1 MIRHLPMFVVA
12 AGITAFAAVAWG
24 QTPALQ
30 ITAPQAEVAVVGTTR
45 LAASLSS
52 GEKVER
58 VSFFVDGR
66 LVCEPEAPPYGC
78 TWDAGPAV
86 RSHHVRVVA
95 YLPGG
100 QRLVANLHTKDVGYT
115 ERVEVD
121 AVQVPVVVM
130 NGGQFVRGLASSDFA
145 LAQDGV
151 PQRIESLASEDV
163 PLDLV
168 LAIDISG
175 SMGSS
180 MDEVKAAVKQ
190 LLAQL
195 RPGDYATLVGFND
208 STFLVAERETDQ
220 RAREDAV
227 DLLASWGGTSLYDA
241 TIRAVDMVRR
251 ERGRKGVV
259 IFSDGEDRHSIA
271 RREDA
276 LARVQS
282 SDAMLFT
289 VAFGRGA
296 SVPALRQGLERYAR
310 ATGGRAFFARTPKE
324 LDRVFAEVVE
334 ELANQYMLSYVPRD
348 LQHDG
353 SWHTLK
359 VKVRNGK
366 YQVRAREGFRA
377 PSRRRSGGER

>member
-1 MIRHLPMFVVA
+1 MNCRVTVF
-12 AGITAFAAVAWG
+12 AGAVATAG
-24 QTPALQ
+24 SLAIVRSQTPALQ
-30 ITAPQAEVAVVGTTR
+30 ITSPQAEVAVVGTTR
-45 LAASLSS
+45 LAASVPL
-52 GEKVER
+52 ETQPKR

-66 LVCEPEAPPYGC
+66 LVCEPEAPPYEC

-86 RSHHVRVVA
+86 RGHHVRVVA
-95 YLPGG
+95 YLPDG
-100 QRLVANLHTKDVGYT
+100 QRLVANLHTKDIGYT
-115 ERVEVD
+115 ERIEVD
-121 AVQVPVVVM
+121 AVQVPVVVTR
-130 NGGQFVRGLASSDFA
+130 GGKFVRGLALSDFA
-145 LAQDGV
+145 LKQDGV
-151 PQRIESLASEDV
+151 PQAIESLASEDV

-175 SMGSS
+175 SMGPS
-180 MDEVKAAVKQ
+180 MDEVKVAVKK
-190 LLAQL
+190 LLARL
-195 RPGDYATLVGFND
+195 RPGDAATLVGFND

-259 IFSDGEDRHSIA
+259 IFSDGEDRHSVA

-289 VAFGRGA
+289 IAFGRGA
-296 SVPALRQGLERYAR
+296 SVPSLRQGLERYAR
-310 ATGGRAFFARTPKE
+310 ATGGRAFFARTTGD
-324 LDRVFAEVVE
+324 LDRVFGDIVE

-348 LQHDG
+348 LQRDG
-353 SWHTLK
+353 RWHTLD
-359 VKVRNGK
+359 VKVRGGR
-366 YQVRAREGFRA
+366 YEVRAREGFRA
-377 PSRRRSGGER
+377 PRGRRSGR

>member
-1 MIRHLPMFVVA
+1 MIRHLAMPALAGGMTVFASVV
-12 AGITAFAAVAWG
+12 WC

-52 GEKVER
+52 GEKAER

-78 TWDAGPAV
+78 SWDAGPAV

-100 QRLVANLHTKDVGYT
+100 QRLVANLHTKDVGYS

-175 SMGSS
+175 SMGPS

-190 LLAQL
+190 LLARL

-324 LDRVFAEVVE
+324 LDRVFAEIVE

-348 LQHDG
+348 LRRDG

>member
-1 MIRHLPMFVVA
+1 MKCGVRLSVA
-12 AGITAFAAVAWG
+12 AAMAASLAIVHS

-30 ITAPQAEVAVVGTTR
+30 ITSPQAEVAVVGTTR
-45 LAASLSS
+45 LAASLPL
-52 GEKVER
+52 ETQPKR

-66 LVCEPEAPPYGC
+66 LVCEPEAPPYQC

-86 RSHHVRVVA
+86 RGHHVRVVA
-95 YLPGG
+95 YLPDG
-100 QRLVANLHTKDVGYT
+100 QRLVANLHTKDIGYT

-121 AVQVPVVVM
+121 AVQVPVVVTR
-130 NGGQFVRGLASSDFA
+130 GGKFVRGLALSDFA
-145 LAQDGV
+145 LKQDGV
-151 PQRIESLASEDV
+151 PQAIESLASEDV

-175 SMGSS
+175 SMGPS
-180 MDEVKAAVKQ
+180 MDEVKVAVKK

-195 RPGDYATLVGFND
+195 RPGDAATLVGFND

-227 DLLASWGGTSLYDA
+227 DLLASWGGTALYDA

-259 IFSDGEDRHSIA
+259 IFSDGEDRHSVA

-296 SVPALRQGLERYAR
+296 TVPALRQGLERYAR
-310 ATGGRAFFARTPKE
+310 ATGGRAFFARTTAD
-324 LDRVFAEVVE
+324 LDQVFGDIVE
-334 ELANQYMLSYVPRD
+334 ELANQYMLSYMPRN
-348 LQHDG
+348 LQRDG
-353 SWHTLK
+353 RWHTLD
-359 VKVRNGK
+359 VKVRSGR

-377 PSRRRSGGER
+377 PRGRRSGR

>member
-1 MIRHLPMFVVA
+1 VAAIVA
-12 AGITAFAAVAWG
+12 AGALTGSAAVAWS

-52 GEKVER
+52 DARAKR

-86 RSHHVRVVA
+86 RGHHVRVVA
-95 YLPGG
+95 YLPDG
-100 QRLVANLHTKDVGYT
+100 QRLVANLHTKDIGYT
-115 ERVEVD
+115 ERVQVD
-121 AVQVPVVVM
+121 AVQVPVVVTS
-130 NGGQFVRGLASSDFA
+130 GGKFVRGLAVSDFA
-145 LAQDGV
+145 LVQDGV

-175 SMGSS
+175 SMGPS
-180 MDEVKAAVKQ
+180 MDEVKVAVKQ

-227 DLLASWGGTSLYDA
+227 DLLASWGGTALYDA

-310 ATGGRAFFARTPKE
+310 ATGGRAFFARTPKD
-324 LDRVFAEVVE
+324 LDRVFADVVE
-334 ELANQYMLSYVPRD
+334 ELANQYMLSYVPRN
-348 LQHDG
+348 LQRDG

-359 VKVRNGK
+359 VKVRSGR

-377 PSRRRSGGER
+377 PGGRRSGR